1 MLYLIDLIDWIWQ
14 RGSIADKQNVWES
27 SQSLA
32 LPVVSTLLML
42 LVAFDPSMST
52 LPIIVLWLNFVCVAV
67 ALLGFVWLAHSL
79 RDYTWDA
86 IICFAGS
93 FFEI

>member
-1 MLYLIDLIDWIWQ
+1 MHEGKIQALMSHIIFT
-14 RGSIADKQNVWES
+14 SNVSEIFV
-27 SQSLA
+27 LFDGRE